1 MTFNVSCHDGYF
13 QRCRLA
19 AVSKM
24 SSPRFFVPPGK
35 RIAEHGQRKIG
46 ALLKGGDSLHR
57 RQTSTARLVSDG
69 NKWPTIAFGTAKV
82 VPKPW
87 MKQVALHE
95 T

>member
-1 MTFNVSCHDGYF
+1 LSFGS
-13 QRCRLA
+13 
-19 AVSKM
+19 
-24 SSPRFFVPPGK
+24 RFENELTSLFSVVPPGK